1 MRDCHLHNFFCLAG
15 NHLVCCQQEE
25 EKEDREGATGEKLE
39 KRVRCSWKEEVSPQ
53 KSSKCKERKH
63 KSCSGAVDQRGW
75 RPNNC

>member
-53 KSSKCKERKH
+53 KSNKCKERKH
-63 KSCSGAVDQRGW
+63 
-75 RPNNC
+75 